1 MGERVN
7 YSVVL
12 IFSLWSLY
20 WYLKISCS
28 IAAFSCYPVTTGS
41 LQRVAPRLPDVP
53 QGKLKTTTTAN
64 SKMLQR
70 RPIHNGNRKKNAIKA
85 HKKPKQLI
93 SLAVV
98 FFCHTAQMK
107 PLLPL
112 SVSQYSLHILVSV
125 TSAAVPSHFCWVSCA
140 FSYLLVGCFFYFSW
154 SACEPSEAP
163 YGCHSW
169 SNLYYCSV
177 EVEGN
182 TATLTHEVTERCCW
196 TLRCIV
202 RKSCQSSAER

>member
-41 LQRVAPRLPDVP
+41 LQRVAPRLPDVL

-70 RPIHNGNRKKNAIKA
+70 RPIHNGNRKTNAIKA

-93 SLAVV
+93 LTANDDNIISSCLFLPHSTDEASASFKRVSV
-98 FFCHTAQMK
+98 QFAYFGFCHICSCSIT
-107 PLLPL
+107 LLL
-112 SVSQYSLHILVSV
+112 GFV
-125 TSAAVPSHFCWVSCA
+125 
-140 FSYLLVGCFFYFSW
+140 CFFLF
-154 SACEPSEAP
+154 A
-163 YGCHSW
+163 GG
-169 SNLYYCSV
+169 LFF
-177 EVEGN
+177 
-182 TATLTHEVTERCCW
+182 LF
-196 TLRCIV
+196 
-202 RKSCQSSAER
+202 